1 MKRFKSEKAFTLV
14 EMSVVLSVVALVGTL
29 LVGGVVT
36 TNNNRASADVLEF
49 FDKEIET
56 ANENFKIEPQAVLN
70 NEPVRPEP
78 YQNMQYSNLTGSV
91 PGFQYSGFYTE
102 NLDPQ
107 NVVTTGAAKYM
118 LQITFEQETDITRQ
132 KEVEGFDRQ
141 LTSYEMKAA
150 VVELVDG
157 KYDFEKPLL
166 ERSYKGISVEG
177 ELEGNKEKDT
187 KVSYKVVNPDERPAT
202 IYNYST
208 GDSQENE
215 LDAMFANGDEF
226 YSQKVAVVEAGSDP
240 DGEDQPA
247 KAFVGWGT
255 ESNSRDVIPN
265 DAKVTGEMNVYAVFA
280 EYRVEF
286 QLKPGQQF
294 DPSVVPENPT
304 ENYFVEGAFS
314 DHPEGTTTIGEIAED
329 EGAKTTIETLLGE
342 AESQVIQAGYKFLGW
357 RDAVTK
363 DPISTSLGGK
373 GIDTVLQ
380 EGDPYL
386 QLEAVMEKRDPDAS
400 LKLNLKLNLSDHKI
414 GDRKFFLYG
423 TSNMDYKVVFD
434 DEKGLGVQQTEYNT
448 WNGKTEQV
456 SEETFYLGG
465 DKLKLEFTDAS
476 DGKVDSAASLEELLK
491 NYAGKYVEVSS
502 VKVTVTAPTF
512 NSESYRNEPEATRDK
527 VYYNGVRVTNEQL
540 KSLDV
545 SGTFPSDK
553 MKYQTKDL
561 DGAET
566 NLPMDEE
573 TNNALNEK
581 LLSSYGQDKTQAQV
595 KVYNVSGGISHNK
608 GNGSSVTTRTEKIE
622 VKIPGTP
629 EKKVYGD
636 RTGITYKIVVP
647 LTLLNGNPQNGG
659 TMNKPNVQI
668 SVGVNNEGN
677 IYISVGGTIGVG
689 GYPLYYGGGGD
700 TFDTGIKY
708 KDTYNGQTIYNRIT
722 TVQVATDETADR
734 YTLSSSLNIIPGNG
748 VTSTTWGTSGTK
760 GMTVQDITQGA
771 GLWMNRMDD
780 WCRGQSGKSYCQAS
794 GGYPHQLQ
802 KGLYSANPV
811 GPSGNVVQVFG
822 KDSEPVVVETI
833 PGTPERTEWKDQNWK
848 TFNFDGFCT
857 LPNGFTCANK

>member
-512 NSESYRNEPEATRDK
+512 NSSEYRDEPEATRDK

-608 GNGSSVTTRTEKIE
+608 GNGSSVTTRTEKIP
-622 VKIPGTP
+622 VKIPATP

-636 RTGITYKIVVP
+636 RTNITYKIVVP
-647 LTLLNGNPQNGG
+647 LTLLNKNAVNAG
-659 TMNKPNVQI
+659 TTWKPHVQI
-668 SVGVNNEGN
+668 SVGVNNSGN
-677 IYISVGGTIGVG
+677 IYIRVGGTIGQS
-689 GYPLYYGGGGD
+689 YMPLYAGGWD
-700 TFDTGIKY
+700 EFDTGIKY

-780 WCRGQSGKSYCQAS
+780 WCKGNNEPYCNATTS
-794 GGYPHQLQ
+794 YPHQLQ

-822 KDSEPVVVETI
+822 KESEPVVVETI